1 MCGVEGCGK
10 CFAEKGN
17 MEIHYK
23 RHLRRLEK
31 QKMKELKDSIQV
43 EFSLCDD
50 SEKPF
55 LPSINEVESALTRPS
70 SNNTLFNNGLSLQSP
85 LKEDKIK
92 QFYQTDNS
100 IVHNALIIED
110 EAKNTNYL
118 FYEPNQESEINK
130 IDLGYLDSLN
140 ELNFDFDNNFMMNFE
155 K

>member
-31 QKMKELKDSIQV
+31 QRAKEEKKCIKV
-43 EFSLCDD
+43 EFSLC
-50 SEKPF
+50 EE
-55 LPSINEVESALTRPS
+55 NEGENALTRPS
-70 SNNTLFNNGLSLQSP
+70 SNNTLFTNTIGMQSP
-85 LKEDKIK
+85 MKEETVKNYNQSDCTI
-92 QFYQTDNS
+92 
-100 IVHNALIIED
+100 IHNELIED
-110 EAKNTNYL
+110 EAKNTGYL

-130 IDLGYLDSLN
+130 IDLGYLDNLN
-140 ELNFDFDNNFMMNFE
+140 ELNFDFDNNFMMSFE